1 MSKDMLSKIVL
12 SVSLFCLGFY
22 IINNN
27 IEGKYKKNILMGIIG
42 YSLLLA
48 IVVILSL

>member
-1 MSKDMLSKIVL
+1 MNIDMLSKIV
-12 SVSLFCLGFY
+12 SSTFLFYLGFY

-27 IEGKYKKNILMGIIG
+27 IEGRYKKNILMGIIG

-48 IVVILSL
+48 IIVILSL